1 VKDNPLKFA
10 EEILP
15 MISLDINV
23 QKDEDLI
30 ERTASS
36 LEAIVDLKLIKAKYM
51 IELADTLIHHLRVF
65 NKKNKDAMW
74 TDLIIKILQLYTTD
88 VSYIEVAIDLADP
101 LNNKSSQRLAA
112 SILIALAPRITPDI
126 QP

>member
-1 VKDNPLKFA
+1 
-10 EEILP
+10 

-51 IELADTLIHHLRVF
+51 IELADTLIGIV
-65 NKKNKDAMW
+65 
-74 TDLIIKILQLYTTD
+74 
-88 VSYIEVAIDLADP
+88 VSATE
-101 LNNKSSQRLAA
+101 K
-112 SILIALAPRITPDI
+112 
-126 QP
+126 

>member
-1 VKDNPLKFA
+1 
-10 EEILP
+10 

-36 LEAIVDLKLIKAKYM
+36 LEAIVDLKLIKTKYM

-74 TDLIIKILQLYTTD
+74 TDLIIKIL
-88 VSYIEVAIDLADP
+88 
-101 LNNKSSQRLAA
+101 
-112 SILIALAPRITPDI
+112 
-126 QP
+126 